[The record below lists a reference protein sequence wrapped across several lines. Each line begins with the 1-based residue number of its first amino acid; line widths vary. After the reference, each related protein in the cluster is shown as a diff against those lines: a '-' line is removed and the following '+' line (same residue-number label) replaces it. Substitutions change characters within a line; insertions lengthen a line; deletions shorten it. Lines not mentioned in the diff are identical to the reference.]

1 MSPHAA
7 APDRVD
13 AAALALG
20 RLVMTQRA
28 GDEHYFA
35 HQLPRYRRT
44 LLRLQHLRPTPCRVL
59 DIGSHYLHQAVLL
72 SELGHEVWGIDVPLF
87 AHAPFVQARASTFG
101 VRNES
106 VEALADGTF
115 LPGHEGGF
123 DLIVFTEILEHIT
136 FNPVR
141 FWERVH
147 ALLAPGG
154 VVYVSTPNALRPVA
168 WLRQA
173 GRLLAF
179 RGIGLGIDDV
189 LGSVTYGHHWKE
201 YSAWELRRYFALLS
215 PDFVVEIDWYTT
227 DLEDA
232 TGWRRGVRA
241 MLARVPRW
249 RSDIEAVVRCTGN
262 AGFLASAPQLPMQA
276 AAAECAPM
284 EVPCST

>member
-1 MSPHAA
+1 MSPHAAA

-13 AAALALG
+13 AAAHALG

-28 GDEHYFA
+28 GDERYFA
-35 HQLPRYRRT
+35 QQLPRYRRT
-44 LLRLQHLRPTPCRVL
+44 LRRLQHLRPTPCRVL

-87 AHAPFVQARASTFG
+87 AQAPFVQARASTFG

-115 LPGHEGGF
+115 LPGREGGF

-154 VVYVSTPNALRPVA
+154 IVYVSTPNALRPVA

-215 PDFVVEIDWYTT
+215 PDFGSRS
-227 DLEDA
+227 
-232 TGWRRGVRA
+232 TGTRPIWTA
-241 MLARVPRW
+241 PP
-249 RSDIEAVVRCTGN
+249 
-262 AGFLASAPQLPMQA
+262 AGA
-276 AAAECAPM
+276 AALRRCSPPCPAGAPTSRRWFAARG
-284 EVPCST
+284 PRASWPARRNCRCRRPPPNARRW